1 MKVIAGIRLVL
12 AAALMVLFS
21 GTMAFAHTG
30 HEHQPGSSHVRY
42 TSQEHSSSSVSLVL
56 RVHISTSIQSGL
68 SSQHDGP
75 VVIATDGQSRQSGVC
90 SSGNC
95 CCCNGASSCGMAGA
109 CHASA
114 MPAADQQH
122 IFVSDRNVIPIAV
135 SESVSGSI
143 LFGLDRP
150 PKA

>member
-1 MKVIAGIRLVL
+1 MNIFAGIRLVL

-30 HEHQPGSSHVRY
+30 HEHTPGSSSQVRY
-42 TSQEHSSSSVSLVL
+42 TPQKHSSSSVSLDL
-56 RVHISTSIQSGL
+56 RADVSTSVQSDAAH
-68 SSQHDGP
+68 QDGP
-75 VVIATDGQSRQSGVC
+75 VVTATGPSRQSGSC
-90 SSGNC
+90 ASGNC

-114 MPAADQQH
+114 IPAADDQR
-122 IFVSDRNVIPIAV
+122 IVARERNVVPIAV